1 MARVGGAAAPAA
13 PTGGGGLATVLPW
26 GVAFV
31 ALMAV
36 VAMLAGQNFGAE
48 RGSVIDGSANALPT
62 PTIDGP
68 AFGASAAGGQRAP
81 DISNMSPEQ
90 RADALFQRIMTY
102 NDRGQRDSVILFAQ
116 MALPAH
122 ELLVNIDLDRRY
134 HAALIA
140 EAAGIIEITA
150 AQADTILRT
159 DSNHLLGLVLSI
171 RLARN
176 SADGDRVS
184 VLEQQLLRVADTE
197 LARQLTE
204 YEQHRRE
211 IDLALAA
218 ARSAGSQ

>member
-1 MARVGGAAAPAA
+1 MARAAAGASTAA
-13 PTGGGGLATVLPW
+13 AGGGGLASVLPW

-62 PTIDGP
+62 PAIDGP
-68 AFGASAAGGQRAP
+68 AFGAAPGSGARAP
-81 DISNMSPEQ
+81 DISSMTPEQ
-90 RADALFQRIMTY
+90 RADALFNRIMTY
-102 NDRGQRDSVILFAQ
+102 NDRGQRDSVVMFAQ

-122 ELLVNIDLDRRY
+122 ELLENIDLDRRY

-140 EAAGIIEITA
+140 EAAGIIEIAA

-159 DSNHLLGLVLSI
+159 DNNHLLGLVLSI

-176 SADGDRVS
+176 SADGDRARE
-184 VLEQQLLRVADTE
+184 LEQQLLRVSDSE

-211 IDLALAA
+211 IDQALAA
-218 ARSAGSQ
+218 ARASGSQ